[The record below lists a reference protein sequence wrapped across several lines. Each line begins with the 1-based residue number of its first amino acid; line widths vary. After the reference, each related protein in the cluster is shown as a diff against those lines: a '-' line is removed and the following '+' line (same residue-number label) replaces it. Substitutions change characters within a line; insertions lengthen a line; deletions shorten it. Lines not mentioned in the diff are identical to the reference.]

1 MNQNLKLV
9 ARGAGVLLLGLLVWW
24 IQSRSA
30 ATTTTTSSTTST
42 PPRATPRP
50 APQQLP
56 PDVPRTSP
64 PARPPTPITPTA
76 TATPPTA
83 SPSTADLNSI
93 RDAAEREQVRSI
105 IEIIDAGGPF
115 RYSKDGSTWQNR
127 ERRLPKQRPGHY
139 REYTVDTPGSDD
151 RGARRI
157 IAGAEH
163 ELYYT
168 RDHYDSFTALRPA
181 STRAP

>member
-1 MNQNLKLV
+1 MNRNLTLV
-9 ARGAGVLLLGLLVWW
+9 ARSVGVLLVGLLVWW

-30 ATTTTTSSTTST
+30 ATTAPSTTATTATTT
-42 PPRATPRP
+42 RP

-56 PDVPRTSP
+56 PDVPRSSP
-64 PARPPTPITPTA
+64 PATRPTTPTTPSTTSA
-76 TATPPTA
+76 TA
-83 SPSTADLNSI
+83 SSSTADLNSI
-93 RDAAEREQVRSI
+93 RDAAERDQVRSI
-105 IEIIDAGGPF
+105 IDAIDAGGPF

-163 ELYYT
+163 EIYYT
-168 RDHYDSFTALRPA
+168 RDHYDSFTQLRTA
-181 STRAP
+181 TARAP

>member
-1 MNQNLKLV
+1 MNRNLKLV

-30 ATTTTTSSTTST
+30 ATTTTTPSTTST

-56 PDVPRTSP
+56 PDVPPPPATPTTSPRTSP
-64 PARPPTPITPTA
+64 SA
-76 TATPPTA
+76 
-83 SPSTADLNSI
+83 ADLSSI
-93 RDAAEREQVRSI
+93 RDAAERDQVRSM
-105 IEIIDAGGPF
+105 IEAIDAGGPF

-151 RGARRI
+151 RGSRRI

-181 STRAP
+181 SARAP